1 MFGLRNQRFPAF
13 ITKEKKKLHKKPLVV
28 KTYYV
33 GKVQP
38 HSPELLQASKDKL
51 LEMAQRDKERM
62 MLEESKNKLESY
74 IYRVKNKLEDDEK
87 AIEAVTDKKQR
98 EEIQKFV
105 GTAEHWL
112 EEEGYH
118 ADLATTED
126 KYAEL
131 AGPFEKIMLRI
142 SESTA
147 RPEAIES
154 LGKKLTDVEGLM
166 VKWEESKPQV
176 TKEERDS
183 VLAEVENVRKWIEDM
198 EKAQAKKKPHEE
210 PAFLSKDVIPQLKP
224 IKQLVEKLNRKPK
237 PKPEPKNET
246 SADSNATSTTKDD
259 GSENATIAADGD
271 DTTTNT
277 TSTTEEGSTP
287 QNDNDIPSADS
298 TEEDST
304 TTSSTSTK
312 EEDVS
317 ESKDSEEP
325 AAQDAP
331 GVEEEL

>member
-1 MFGLRNQRFPAF
+1 MQMFGLRNQRFPAF

-98 EEIQKFV
+98 EEIQKLV
-105 GTAEHWL
+105 STAEHWL

-154 LGKKLTDVEGLM
+154 LRKKLTDVEGLM

-176 TKEERDS
+176 TKEERDN
-183 VLAEVENVRKWIEDM
+183 VLAEIEKVRKWIEDM
-198 EKAQAKKKPHEE
+198 EKAQKKKKPHEE

-246 SADSNATSTTKDD
+246 SADSNATTTTD
-259 GSENATIAADGD
+259 GADNATTTTDGE
-271 DTTTNT
+271 DTTSNA
-277 TSTTEEGSTP
+277 TSAAEDEDMP
-287 QNDNDIPSADS
+287 QNVDESQPSADS

-304 TTSSTSTK
+304 KSSPTVD
-312 EEDVS
+312 EDVS

-325 AAQDAP
+325 AQDAP